1 MERATA
7 YSGCTAVHSHCVY
20 YQAFLIYVCECF
32 VVFLLLTET
41 IAVRVSEWYSE
52 SKKCA
57 SRKMCDTKVLFLRR
71 YSEISI
77 RHLLISSCTPISRAC
92 ASFLRNFVIFVEK
105 EVCEHYKALNVR
117 AATKSLIKINQ
128 ICTKT
133 NVQIGILFCHW
144 KQIHFECIK
153 SSDSSVSSK

>member
-1 MERATA
+1 
-7 YSGCTAVHSHCVY
+7 
-20 YQAFLIYVCECF
+20 
-32 VVFLLLTET
+32 
-41 IAVRVSEWYSE
+41 
-52 SKKCA
+52 
-57 SRKMCDTKVLFLRR
+57 MCDTKVLFLRR

-77 RHLLISSCTPISRAC
+77 RHLLISSCTPISRVC
-92 ASFLRNFVIFVEK
+92 ASFLRNFVEK

-144 KQIHFECIK
+144 MQIHFECIK